1 MSSKPPKIISNKRL
15 DSVSSM
21 LRELRFN
28 YGFTQLQLG
37 QQINKPRNSISRSE
51 NSKNMTLKSLFEFID
66 GYDISLNEFFS
77 GMD

>member
-1 MSSKPPKIISNKRL
+1 MSKLPIPPQKKRL
-15 DSVSSM
+15 DLVSEM

-28 YGFTQLQLG
+28 CGYTQQQFG

-66 GYDISLNEFFS
+66 GYDISLNDFFS

>member
-1 MSSKPPKIISNKRL
+1 MSKLPIPPQKKRL
-15 DSVSSM
+15 ESVSEL

-37 QQINKPRNSISRSE
+37 QQLNKSRNSISRSE